1 MGIGKIVKQALGIEP
16 KPVTPAPTVSEVA
29 AANAAPEAAGATSPE
44 LLLETKEL
52 LEEKKTDTENK
63 IEEIN
68 KQMSHADITPQPQI
82 KGASTMDVKKEEAKK
97 EEEKKEEGKPAAA
110 STGPTSDLIQETAPV
125 TVPET
130 PKETAEAAKPTA
142 TAAFSMRFVQ
152 GTSFDNSYF
161 VAEDGKGFFPVKASR
176 IIPVSV
182 QNKIIHALATTKEA
196 PADVVSPT
204 EILEQIQSQGV
215 NTIEAFKAAMLELE
229 ASAKESEAGT
239 TKQAGMMAWNESEVM
254 KIKLPKPEEGPLMA
268 SVEAEAEAGKK
279 MHPAPHQVPSKV
291 KQYYGRLPS
300 AGGGQTTQA
309 LNPNSHLLEKIEIL
323 RHALEEQKNLA
334 DAAKLE
340 AENAK
345 GEKDKLVKDKEDGE
359 HSSLMESIVKD
370 LVGKKLID
378 SKDESQAI
386 SLLSKVEKKSLA
398 HVASL
403 LKLLSKGGKGMDM
416 MPALEAEGKK
426 PPFGEE
432 KQPKTSAQL
441 PPVFLN
447 EREPDIAAAPS
458 LLAKFWDAK

>member
-1 MGIGKIVKQALGIEP
+1 M
-16 KPVTPAPTVSEVA
+16 
-29 AANAAPEAAGATSPE
+29 
-44 LLLETKEL
+44 ETKEL
-52 LEEKKTDTENK
+52 LEEKKADTEKK

-82 KGASTMDVKKEEAKK
+82 KGAATMDPKKEEVKK
-97 EEEKKEEGKPAAA
+97 EEEKKEEGKPASA
-110 STGPTSDLIQETAPV
+110 STGPASDLIQELAPV

-130 PKETAEAAKPTA
+130 PKEASELTDKPAA

-152 GTSFDNSYF
+152 GTSFENSYF
-161 VAEDGKGFFPVKASR
+161 VAEDGKNFLAIKASR
-176 IIPVSV
+176 IIPVSI
-182 QNKIIHALATTKEA
+182 QNKIVHALATTKEA

-204 EILEQIQSQGV
+204 EILEQVQAQGV
-215 NTIEAFKAAMLELE
+215 DTLESFKSAMAALE
-229 ASAKESEAGT
+229 ASAKETETGT
-239 TKQAGMMAWNESEVM
+239 AKTAGMMAWNESEIM

-268 SVEAEAEAGKK
+268 SMEAEAEAGRK

-309 LNPNSHLLEKIEIL
+309 LNPNSHLLEKVEIL
-323 RHALEEQKNLA
+323 RRALEEQKNLA
-334 DAAKLE
+334 DAAKAE
-340 AENAK
+340 AESAK
-345 GEKDKLVKDKEDGE
+345 GETSKLLKDKEEGE
-359 HSSLMESIVKD
+359 HSGLMESIVKD

-378 SKDESQAI
+378 SKDEPQAI
-386 SLLSKVEKKSLA
+386 SLLAKVEKKSLA

-403 LKLLSKGGKGMDM
+403 LKLLSKGGKGADM
-416 MPALEAEGKK
+416 LPMADAEGKK